1 MHLSPDELVYA
12 VTPINIISTGKIST
26 FHQSPVYFYLTDI
39 GYKLFG
45 VNAITSRL
53 VGIIFGTLIIVVVYL
68 LAKEILKE
76 ERAALLAAFFFAIS
90 AYAIIHN
97 TEMDGITFFFM
108 LASVLFYIKGLQSND
123 KYFFLAAVFLGLAIL
138 NKALALLLVPV
149 YIAYYVAYHHGV
161 PLPRRRIQI
170 IGMSMGI
177 ILVMLLPVFAYNVLL
192 YQEKNT
198 LDIFFSLYVP
208 SSDKSSYADLGI
220 DKPWTGQ
227 RFIEVAEK
235 RIYDFLTL
243 DPFLFLLGLSGLGW
257 MIKRKEKFIGF
268 FVAFLLL
275 YTIFMWGKA
284 GGGGR
289 NHQVLYVPL
298 LAIFASY
305 AVWQFS
311 KYVSQKITTI
321 TTKKIF
327 LGIIGVT
334 LLFAVGTLADELTQK
349 SALVQLREVVD
360 TTMEDSAL
368 VIADARIYT
377 GNQAWVLHDTAYFD
391 AALLPEVVK
400 NLEQDPGE
408 KRAIRTYYI
417 ECVTKDCGWGRGIKD
432 DQNIQRAAEELTAP
446 FREQGVIVAEIT
458 DEKDH
463 YRIYQTDMLLNPLIF
478 LTAEATEWFYNYPVG
493 WKGKH
498 QGNAFDEYDPTKFL
512 HKLGKVVLYL
522 DLLLVFCSALFIF
535 YFIWKENAVNKKNQQ
550 QTDGVF
556 FKRQTGFESQQAA
569 EQVPSLSNKK
579 IPVTDHETK

>member
-1 MHLSPDELVYA
+1 MRIKKTLLLLSGIILLGLLLRVGTARNMHLSPDELVYA

-53 VGIIFGTLIIVVVYL
+53 VGIIFGTLTIVVVYL
-68 LAKEILKE
+68 LAKELLKE

-108 LASVLFYIKGLQSND
+108 LASVLFYLKGLQSND
-123 KYFFLAAVFLGLAIL
+123 KHFLLAAVFLGLAIL

-170 IGMSMGI
+170 IVISIGI
-177 ILVMLLPVFAYNVLL
+177 ILMMMLPVFAYNILL
-192 YQEKNT
+192 YREKNT
-198 LDIFFSLYVP
+198 LDIFFSLYIP

-227 RFIEVAEK
+227 RFSEVARK
-235 RIYDFLTL
+235 RINDFFRI
-243 DPFLFLLGLSGLGW
+243 DPFLLLLGLSGLGW
-257 MIKRKEKFIGF
+257 MIKKKEKFTGF

-275 YTIFMWGKA
+275 YTLFMWGKA

-311 KYVSQKITTI
+311 QYVSQKITTI

-327 LGIIGVT
+327 LGIMGVI
-334 LLFAVGTLADELTQK
+334 LFFAVGTLTDELTQK

-360 TTMEDSAL
+360 TTIEKSAL
-368 VIADARIYT
+368 VIADVRIYT
-377 GNQAWVLHDTAYFD
+377 GNQAWALHDTTYFD
-391 AALLPEVVK
+391 AALTIQIAK

-408 KRAIRTYYI
+408 KQAIRTYYI
-417 ECVTKDCGWGRGIKD
+417 ECVTKDCGWGRGIRE
-432 DQNIQRAAEELTAP
+432 DQNIQEVAEGLTAP

-463 YRIYQTDMLLNPLIF
+463 YRIYQTDLLLNPLIF
-478 LTAEATEWFYNYPVG
+478 RTAETTEWFYNYPVG
-493 WKGKH
+493 WKGEH
-498 QGNAFDEYDPTKFL
+498 QGNAFDEYDQTKLL
-512 HKLGKVVLYL
+512 HQLGKVVLYG
-522 DLLLVFCSALFIF
+522 DIVLVFLSVLFF
-535 YFIWKENAVNKKNQQ
+535 CFITQQGNKDN
-550 QTDGVF
+550 TI
-556 FKRQTGFESQQAA
+556 
-569 EQVPSLSNKK
+569 LS
-579 IPVTDHETK
+579 PPADHEH